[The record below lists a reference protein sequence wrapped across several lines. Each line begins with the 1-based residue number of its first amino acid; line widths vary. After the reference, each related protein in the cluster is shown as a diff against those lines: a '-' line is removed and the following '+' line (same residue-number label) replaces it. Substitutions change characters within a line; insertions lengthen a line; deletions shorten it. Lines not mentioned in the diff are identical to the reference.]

1 MPQRIIGCI
10 CLGLTVLFGCAGP
23 DEELV
28 SDSDSRQQE
37 IPRGPVKVTLLTG
50 EVVEV
55 DASKICWDTLTPI
68 PEGAQ
73 VVPDAK
79 ANRLR
84 FVPQNADTRSGSVV
98 EPIAD
103 EGGDGIT
110 CTCNSGGGGC
120 SPAKIGGN
128 VGCVMSSCS
137 NCSKS

>member
-10 CLGLTVLFGCAGP
+10 CLGLTVLLGCAGP
-23 DEELV
+23 DEELI

-37 IPRGPVKVTLLTG
+37 IPRGPVKVTLITG

-55 DASKICWDTLTPI
+55 DASKICWDTLTPV

-73 VVPDAK
+73 VVPDVK
-79 ANRLR
+79 ANRLL
-84 FVPQNADTRSGSVV
+84 FVPDGIDTRSGSYLAPV
-98 EPIAD
+98 D
-103 EGGDGIT
+103 DSSGGGIT
-110 CTCNSGGGGC
+110 CTCNSGSGGC
-120 SPAKIGGN
+120 SPGKVGNN